1 MALEGHRGLELV
13 RRVVGREALED
24 GLVEAA
30 RRLRAVRLEAVLHA
44 DDAVRRVL
52 AGARLRETPR
62 VTTLDLSQNSAV
74 LANFFTTGEPW
85 RRS

>member
-30 RRLRAVRLEAVLHA
+30 RRLRAVRLEAVLYA

-52 AGARLRETPR
+52 DEAAQEGLGRELR
-62 VTTLDLSQNSAV
+62 DLVEELRAIVESMV
-74 LANFFTTGEPW
+74 
-85 RRS
+85 R

>member
-30 RRLRAVRLEAVLHA
+30 RRLRAVRLKALLISALVSCITVGKASRCRGHDRGGRSNRHA
-44 DDAVRRVL
+44 A
-52 AGARLRETPR
+52 
-62 VTTLDLSQNSAV
+62 SQAQSPAKHY
-74 LANFFTTGEPW
+74 E
-85 RRS
+85 